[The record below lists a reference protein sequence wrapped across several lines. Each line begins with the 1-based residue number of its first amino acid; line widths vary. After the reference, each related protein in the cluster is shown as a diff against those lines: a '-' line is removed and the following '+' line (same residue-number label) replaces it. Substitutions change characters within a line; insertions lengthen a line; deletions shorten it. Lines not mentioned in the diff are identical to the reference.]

1 MFKKFSILTLLL
13 LGINFICANEAP
25 YPLYPITL
33 KIHDIIRSGKAY
45 IQPNPEIEGSGKHF
59 HAYILIDASAQDVYN
74 VVKKFQ
80 DYPQFMPHIVNVD
93 AVAVDEE
100 TNFRYFLQLPLGIE
114 YQYETSYQ
122 SYSSPNEA
130 WLIWKLEDWEE
141 NNIEDTWGQWVI
153 SSYPNT
159 HFTLVQYQV
168 YTDLG
173 HIPFGLGWI
182 IDFLTEYSLP
192 EVLLNTKEYVEANE

>member
-13 LGINFICANEAP
+13 LGINSICANEAP

-45 IQPNPEIEGSGKHF
+45 IQPNPEIEGSGRHF

-93 AVAVDEE
+93 AVEVDEE

-153 SSYPNT
+153 SPYQNT
-159 HFTLVQYQV
+159 NFTLVQYQV

-192 EVLLNTKEYVEANE
+192 EVLLNIKEYVEAHE

>member
-1 MFKKFSILTLLL
+1 MFEKFSILTLLL
-13 LGINFICANEAP
+13 LGINSICANEAP

-45 IQPNPEIEGSGKHF
+45 IQPNPEIEGSGRHF

-80 DYPQFMPHIVNVD
+80 DYPQFMPHIVKVD

-141 NNIEDTWGQWVI
+141 NNIEDTWGQWVL
-153 SSYPNT
+153 SPYPNT
-159 HFTLVQYQV
+159 NFTLVQYQV

-173 HIPFGLGWI
+173 YIPFGLGWI
-182 IDFLTEYSLP
+182 VDFLTEYSLP
-192 EVLLNTKEYVEANE
+192 KVLLNTKEYVEAHE